1 MKKLLTFGLLTTLAL
16 NVCFFSQTTRGQE
29 QAANSSNSN
38 NAQNQSPALE
48 LWRQVEIIRTAHGVP
63 HIRAENLR
71 AAGYALAWL
80 QSEDYGSRT
89 AINVLEARGQLAQL
103 NGLRDNIE
111 SDFLALPLRNRVI
124 QTYHLLDQDTRDV
137 YDGFAAGLN
146 RYIELH
152 GDEFP
157 PHMPKDFSG
166 YDVAAIDAGGP
177 SIRKARAFLAKIN
190 PAPSPTPSPS
200 ANPTSNEGAEANAD
214 DGSNAW
220 AFAPSRTKSG
230 KAILLRNPHLAW
242 TAGYYEA
249 HLTVPGVVDFYG
261 DFRIGGPFIVVGG
274 FNRYLGWSTTNN
286 SQDLAE
292 IYALDVDP
300 KTTDQYLFDGASLPL
315 TRELRTVTFRNG
327 DGLSTETREFWSTPL
342 GPVIYRANGKIYI
355 VKTGGDGELRAGEQ
369 FLRMMRA
376 ASLAEWK
383 EAMKIRGRVTSN
395 FTYADR
401 AGNIYFIWNAS
412 LPLLPHPTAG
422 DAIATPAHTMR
433 DVWTRYVPFESLPQ
447 LLNPRGGYI
456 HNENDSPHFT
466 NMRGPLDLNNAYPNF
481 EKPELSLRSQLA
493 IELIG
498 GDNKLSLDDVVRLK
512 HSYRMLLA
520 DRVKPDLI
528 AAVKSKSP
536 TADAAVAIALLERWD
551 NTAAPESKG
560 AALFELWWA
569 HYSGLRP
576 PDRTVLPDEKRFAKV
591 WTASDPLNTP
601 RGLADPARA
610 VESFTWAVAETARRY
625 GSWDVAWGD
634 IHRVRRGAVDVPVGG
649 CASSLGCFRALAFT
663 RDPDGKLSAS
673 AGDGWILA
681 VEFGDVPR
689 AVSVLAYGESSRPES
704 PWFADQAEMFAKG
717 QLKKVAFTAADV
729 EAQAVVRY
737 RPGEK

>member
-1 MKKLLTFGLLTTLAL
+1 MKRLLTFALLATSVFIVWFCSHAVRAEGPAPG
-16 NVCFFSQTTRGQE
+16 NSQDQSR
-29 QAANSSNSN
+29 AA
-38 NAQNQSPALE
+38 E
-48 LWRQVEIIRTAHGVP
+48 LWRQVEIIRTGHGVP

-80 QSEDYGSRT
+80 QSEDYGPRT
-89 AINVLEARGQLAQL
+89 ALNVLEARGQLAQL
-103 NGLRDNIE
+103 NGQREAIE

-124 QTYHLLDQDTRDV
+124 QTYHLLDPETRDV

-146 RYIELH
+146 RYIDLH
-152 GDEFP
+152 PEEFP
-157 PHMPKDFSG
+157 LHMPKDFSG
-166 YDVAAIDAGGP
+166 YDVAAVDAGGP
-177 SIRKARAFLAKIN
+177 SIRKARAFLAKVN
-190 PAPSPTPSPS
+190 PSPSPSPSPS
-200 ANPTSNEGAEANAD
+200 ASPTNNEGAETNSD
-214 DGSNAW
+214 DGSNVW
-220 AFAPSRTKSG
+220 AFAPGRTKSG

-249 HLTVPGVVDFYG
+249 HVTVPGVIDFYG

-292 IYALDVDP
+292 IYTLEVDP
-300 KTTDQYLFDGASLPL
+300 KTPDHYLFDGTSLPL
-315 TRELRTVTFRNG
+315 ARELRTVTFRNG
-327 DGLSTETREFWSTPL
+327 EGLSTETREFWTTPL

-355 VKTGGDGELRAGEQ
+355 VKTGGDGEFRASEQ

-376 ASLAEWK
+376 TSLAEWK
-383 EAMKIRGRVTSN
+383 EAMKMRARVTSN

-401 AGNIYFIWNAS
+401 AGNIYFIWNAA
-412 LPLLPHPTAG
+412 LPLLPHPTGG
-422 DAIATPAHTMR
+422 DASATPAHTMR

-447 LLNPRGGYI
+447 MLNPRGGYLQ
-456 HNENDSPHFT
+456 NENDSPHYANVRAPVDT
-466 NMRGPLDLNNAYPNF
+466 NNAYPNF
-481 EKPELSLRSQLA
+481 EKPDLSLRGQLA

-498 GDNKLSLDDVVRLK
+498 GDDKLSLEDVVRLK

-520 DRVKPDLI
+520 DRVKTDLI
-528 AAVKSKSP
+528 AAVKSKEP
-536 TADAAVAIALLERWD
+536 AGDVAAAIALLERWD

-560 AALFELWWA
+560 ATLFELWWA
-569 HYSGLRP
+569 HYSGIRP

-591 WTASDPLNTP
+591 WTAADPLKTP

-610 VESFTWAVAETARRY
+610 VESFTWAVSETARRY

-634 IHRVRRGAVDVPVGG
+634 VHRVRRGSVDVPVGG

-673 AGDGWILA
+673 GGDGWILA

-689 AVSVLAYGESSRPES
+689 ALSVLAYGESPRSNS

-729 EAQAVVRY
+729 DAQSVVRY
-737 RPGEK
+737 RPGQK